1 MSLPLGQ
8 RRALRGIER
17 DLARSDPDLTRLFSF
32 IGLTSTQEIPA
43 AEKIRSRP
51 FRLLARLG
59 QQENRRVHSRVRV
72 SENDIRTVGRN
83 GEGGELLYGARYGSC
98 TTRRPETPPG

>member
-51 FRLLARLG
+51 CRLLARLG
-59 QQENRRVHSRVRV
+59 QQENRQRR
-72 SENDIRTVGRN
+72 
-83 GEGGELLYGARYGSC
+83 GEDWRAWP
-98 TTRRPETPPG
+98 RPLF